1 MAATS
6 FVRPPSPSVEKER
19 LHFETCV
26 HDEGVASVSLLQLPA
41 ELIAVVYEHLCFDD
55 VLAARGT
62 CARAYEIGRGVSRIV
77 LHRKEQLCVPLL
89 QPLGNCLICLELEGV
104 VADWLPRLGC
114 CLALLPRLTR
124 LFIRRAKPIAA
135 PSVSL
140 AEASAALAGALQAGA
155 CRLLH
160 HLNIDERL
168 PEDRVMAVARAMQ
181 PEGGLLFGASH
192 GYEAVIAEMLRR
204 GASPEA
210 SLEDGASALI
220 VACYHGGAPV
230 LRLLTHGAL
239 VSARRLDGVS
249 ALIMA
254 SNRGHTLTVEALLE
268 ATADVNVAM
277 KDGTTAL
284 HTATYKGHS
293 SVVAALIAAGACVQA
308 RCHDGVAALLMAAK
322 SGRDE
327 LVRVRERSDAID
339 CHRLPLTPYDC
350 HCSPLTATARYCLM
364 DYHGH

>member
-1 MAATS
+1 MSEEAAELSASMAAPS

-19 LHFETCV
+19 LHVETCV
-26 HDEGVASVSLLQLPA
+26 HDEGVASVSPALQQLPA
-41 ELIAVVYEHLCFDD
+41 ELIAVVFEHLCFDD
-55 VLAARGT
+55 VLAARAT

-89 QPLGNCLICLELEGV
+89 QPFGNCLICLELEGV

-230 LRLLTHGAL
+230 HRLLTHGAL

-254 SNRGHTLTVEALLE
+254 SNRGHTRTVEALLE

-327 LVRVRERSDAID
+327 LVRLRVRSRAID
-339 CHRLPLTPYDC
+339 CH
-350 HCSPLTATARYCLM
+350 
-364 DYHGH
+364 